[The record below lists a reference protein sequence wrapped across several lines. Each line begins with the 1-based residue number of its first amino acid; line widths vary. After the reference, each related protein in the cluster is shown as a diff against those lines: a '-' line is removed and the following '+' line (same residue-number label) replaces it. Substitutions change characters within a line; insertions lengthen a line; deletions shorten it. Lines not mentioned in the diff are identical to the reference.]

1 MKTSKWLKHVVT
13 GVEIDVPRFRR
24 QFLTFCDIPTLLAC
38 QLACARLSSVFGVS
52 EVREWGVRGTT
63 SDGRRVMRWIG

>member
-52 EVREWGVRGTT
+52 ERESGVAGVQRPMG
-63 SDGRRVMRWIG
+63 DA